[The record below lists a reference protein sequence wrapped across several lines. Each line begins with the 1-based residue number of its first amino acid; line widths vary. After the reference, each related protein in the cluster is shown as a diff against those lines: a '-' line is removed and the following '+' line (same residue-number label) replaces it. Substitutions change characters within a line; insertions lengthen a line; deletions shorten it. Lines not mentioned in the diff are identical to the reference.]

1 MLFHHKLITK
11 DFFKKQRYQ
20 IRANPSKSNHNALG
34 HYSLFF
40 FQKNSFAQA
49 FGVTMWE
56 LFSYGFQPWAALTGH
71 QILEAIDEPGGQR
84 LEQPIHC
91 PKDHYSIME
100 ACWRHNPCDRP
111 SFAQVTHNL
120 SAEFV

>member
-1 MLFHHKLITK
+1 MLFHHKLIMK
-11 DFFKKQRYQ
+11 DFLKNKDIKPEAYFC
-20 IRANPSKSNHNALG
+20 KSNHNALG
-34 HYSLFF
+34 HYSCSFF
-40 FQKNSFAQA
+40 KKNSFAQA

-111 SFAQVTHNL
+111 SFAQVTRNL

>member
-1 MLFHHKLITK
+1 MMKQGYQTRTIVLQINSQCSRSSFLVFFSSHK
-11 DFFKKQRYQ
+11 
-20 IRANPSKSNHNALG
+20 H
-34 HYSLFF
+34 
-40 FQKNSFAQA
+40 SFAQA

-111 SFAQVTHNL
+111 SFAQVTCNL
-120 SAEFV
+120 LAEFV